1 MSEPLSKRM
10 QVWPPRDLKGL
21 GWIEGEED
29 RVAAWAKE
37 AAMLEAENAELKR
50 RLAGVLQC
58 RQTHDDAYS
67 VLAIANSEY
76 AELATLVGVKHD

>member
-1 MSEPLSKRM
+1 MSEELSKR
-10 QVWPPRDLKGL
+10 WRDSWLRGKTKFHTQDTIHDL
-21 GWIEGEED
+21 GD
-29 RVAAWAKE
+29 
-37 AAMLEAENAELKR
+37 AMATRLDILEAENAELKR